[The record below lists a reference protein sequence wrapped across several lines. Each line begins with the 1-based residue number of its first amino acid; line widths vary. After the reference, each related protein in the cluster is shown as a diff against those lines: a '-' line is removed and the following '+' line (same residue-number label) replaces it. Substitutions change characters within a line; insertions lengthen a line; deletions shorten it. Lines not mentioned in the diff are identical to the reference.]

1 MVQHRNIPSGGAYSR
16 QFTDYSG
23 IFFDEFSEDSA
34 WLRDEARIRL
44 PPLDGIRALVLK
56 GEFRPHPDARGMET
70 RLPGLTAAI
79 NGAAAGTISG
89 SKPGPWELRIGLP
102 GAGGPGRSVLSIGL
116 SGVSR
121 TNALAWLG
129 RMTGLGFLQRF
140 RKQNKNRQL
149 RLFSLST
156 AAGETI
162 YDFSQRHAPFS
173 REKS

>member
-70 RLPGLTAAI
+70 RFPGLTAAI

-89 SKPGPWELRIGLP
+89 SKPGPWELR
-102 GAGGPGRSVLSIGL
+102 IGL

-156 AAGETI
+156 AACETI